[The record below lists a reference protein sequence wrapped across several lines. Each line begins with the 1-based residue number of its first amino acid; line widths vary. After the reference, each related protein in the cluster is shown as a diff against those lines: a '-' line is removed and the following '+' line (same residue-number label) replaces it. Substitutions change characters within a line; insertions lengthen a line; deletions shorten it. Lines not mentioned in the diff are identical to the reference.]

1 MTKSHLKRL
10 ASPKTWPIMKKT
22 LTYISRPFPGPHKM
36 EYQIPITVFL
46 RDMVSLLKT
55 KKEVKYVLHNKD
67 CLVDG
72 KLCHDDKRP
81 VGLFDVVS
89 LPKLKKHYRILINSK
104 NKLYGKEISDKEATL
119 KISKLTGK
127 TSLKKGLVQLNTLD
141 GRSIITDKKAKV
153 ADSLVI
159 SLPDQKITDVLS
171 LEKGASIL
179 LIGGSHVGVV
189 GSIESIEG
197 RTIIVKSGDSVLK
210 TMKRFAVVVG
220 KTKPA
225 IEL

>member
-10 ASPKTWPIMKKT
+10 ASPKTWPISKKT
-22 LTYISRPFPGPHKM
+22 LTYVARPFPGPHKF
-36 EYQIPITVFL
+36 EHQVPITVFL
-46 RDMVSLLKT
+46 RDMIQVLKT
-55 KKEVKYVLHNKD
+55 NKEVKYVLHNKD

-72 KLCHDDKRP
+72 KIIHDDKRP

-89 LPKLKKHYRILINSK
+89 LPKLKTHYRVLINDK
-104 NKLYGKEISDKEATL
+104 NKLYGKEISDNEAKI
-119 KISKLTGK
+119 KISKLSGK
-127 TSLKKGLVQLNTLD
+127 STLKKSLIQLNTLD
-141 GRSIITDKKAKV
+141 GRSIISDKEYPV
-153 ADSLVI
+153 ASSLVL
-159 SLPDQKITDVLS
+159 SLPDQKVTDVLP

-189 GSIESIEG
+189 GTIESIDG
-197 RTIIVKSGDSVLK
+197 KVIVVKANDRMLK

-220 KTKPA
+220 KSKPV